1 MASLTFGLGDK
12 SLDYDIEDLKK
23 FESDLNSLYKNYKEK
38 NPAIFSTFKPVI
50 LSSSKDE
57 IIFNE
62 NFFKNGEIDLP
73 ESDENYVDG

>member
-38 NPAIFSTFKPVI
+38 NPAH
-50 LSSSKDE
+50 E
-57 IIFNE
+57 
-62 NFFKNGEIDLP
+62 FF
-73 ESDENYVDG
+73 Y